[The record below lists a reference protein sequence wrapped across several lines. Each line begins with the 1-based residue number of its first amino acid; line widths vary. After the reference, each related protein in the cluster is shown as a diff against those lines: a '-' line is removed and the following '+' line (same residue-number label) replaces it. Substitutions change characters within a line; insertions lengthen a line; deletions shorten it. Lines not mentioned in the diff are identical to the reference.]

1 MSDILSIQ
9 TPYVDGDTVTST
21 NLNDLVKKAT
31 FTSAVVDGSTTQ
43 LSSGAIIVRDGGIT
57 TNKLVDG
64 SVTELKLSTAT
75 QAKLLKGLEI
85 EASGE
90 AIIGGT
96 KAGNTRGAF
105 ALDIQNKQSSALATV
120 VASGD
125 GAVALGYQN
134 TAIGDFST
142 CVGSSNSAT
151 FGTSSVFGYNNTSSG
166 EFTTCVG
173 SSNRTLTT
181 SGSAFGTLNEATGTN
196 VSAIGYSNEADGTN
210 SSAIG
215 YNNLSNGSN
224 SSALGYNNTANGENS
239 SAIGSNILVNGN
251 GSHAFGYNV
260 ATSSAN
266 SAEFGLWSS
275 NTVRKSGV
283 KLTFNG
289 GVALTCENTSSAPSD
304 QATAGAEDSAE
315 LGRSMFTIQRNGDA
329 FTLYFNDAGTIK
341 SLSLGS
347 VS

>member
-31 FTSAVVDGSTTQ
+31 FTSAVVDGATTQ

-75 QAKLLKGLEI
+75 QAKLLQGLEI

-96 KAGNTRGAF
+96 KAGNTRGTF
-105 ALDIQNKQSSALATV
+105 ALDIQNKQSSALASV

-125 GAVALGYQN
+125 SAVALGYQN
-134 TAIGDFST
+134 TASGNNST
-142 CVGSSNSAT
+142 S
-151 FGTSSVFGYNNTSSG
+151 
-166 EFTTCVG
+166 VG
-173 SSNRTLTT
+173 SSNRAVSTN
-181 SGSAFGTLNEATGTN
+181 SSAFGT
-196 VSAIGYSNEADGTN
+196 SNEGSGT
-210 SSAIG
+210 
-215 YNNLSNGSN
+215 N
-224 SSALGYNNTANGENS
+224 SSALGYNNTANGLNSSALGHNNTANAENA
-239 SAIGSNILVNGN
+239 SAIGSNILVEGT

-275 NTVRKSGV
+275 NTVRKSGL

-304 QATAGAEDSAE
+304 QATAGAEGSAE